1 MPLNL
6 AIYIELLQIHYNSTL
21 AGHFSKK
28 KTLDLLL
35 YKYYWPSINIDIIN
49 YISTYNLCQRI
60 YTL

>member
-6 AIYIELLQIHYNSTL
+6 AVYIELLQIHYNNTL

-35 YKYYWPSINIDIIN
+35 YKYYWPSINRDVVN
-49 YISTYNLCQRI
+49 YISIYNLC
-60 YTL
+60 